1 MKPRHY
7 YQVSSDTE
15 VGRSLGAFMDKCA
28 EASEQARRWALAQGA
43 SFYYES
49 PNGMAGGI
57 VAVGFDNT
65 LAKEGWERVDTQ
77 DPAPPALFV
86 PTVGSELEKE
96 MAALPVVSEMELIT
110 ILVLQPLV
118 MKDGSFLPMTFG
130 NMTPCVF
137 KYHDHWYM
145 DVPYESR
152 SDDMQKIS
160 ETQFHKRLEAVA
172 KKR

>member
-1 MKPRHY
+1 MKPRHF

-15 VGRSLGAFMDKCA
+15 VGRSLGVFMDKCTD
-28 EASEQARRWALAQGA
+28 ASEQARRWALAKGA

-77 DPAPPALFV
+77 DPDTPSLFV
-86 PTVGSELEKE
+86 PTAGSDLEKE

-110 ILVLQPLV
+110 ILMLQPLV

-145 DVPYESR
+145 DVPYESG
-152 SDDMQKIS
+152 SADMQKIS
-160 ETQFHKRLEAVA
+160 ETKFQKRLRAATE
-172 KKR
+172 KR